1 MSDYITINTDTHT
14 IVTLP
19 TVDSVSFVSWKISTY
34 AFKKR
39 FPRQKW
45 IAARGLATAGTAL
58 YDFFEDWDV
67 AQYMDLQTPEL
78 VGAIGYMTTVDTPV
92 DYRLTSQEA
101 NAILGV
107 PCQEGEE
114 P

>member
-1 MSDYITINTDTHT
+1 MGDYITINTDTHT

-19 TVDSVSFVSWKISTY
+19 SVDPVPPVSWHISTY

-67 AQYMDLQTPEL
+67 AQYMDLQAPEL
-78 VGAIGYMTTVDTPV
+78 VGAINYMTTVDTPIA
-92 DYRLTSQEA
+92 YRLTSQEA
-101 NAILGV
+101 STILDV
-107 PCQEGEE
+107 PCQVGEE